1 MQNYLPT
8 DIHSNALRATY
19 YNVQKILSDRYEKLL
34 KMAPDKHTRQII
46 VENFNREIRETINY
60 YVGLSR

>member
-1 MQNYLPT
+1 MQNYLPS
-8 DIHSNALRATY
+8 DIKSQALRSAY
-19 YNVQKILSDRYEKLL
+19 YAVQKIISDRYERAL
-34 KMAPDKHTRQII
+34 KSSSNKSDKRAI